1 MSCAVLVEDRN
12 LIRRPLDH
20 CAALELTSKRRRLKP
35 GLVTKSRLSKIVY
48 SLRSTAPLSGE
59 REIGGLALIQ
69 RLNVG
74 SCCCPESFKFR
85 VVSLRLE
92 HFKVLSSHVRYKSAH
107 VDSLQFRAV
116 DMEARNNN
124 SSSITAHEFSCCCEI
139 SWEQF
144 QASATTPVFIFISTV
159 LVLTSISAVVG
170 NSLVLAS
177 IWRTPS
183 LHSPSNVLIV
193 GLAVSDLCVGLFVEP
208 TAFVFDLAR
217 HIGSAHVFCY
227 AAVLL
232 WWSGIWLTLTSL
244 ITVTAISVDFYLALH
259 LHLRYKEL
267 VTVGR
272 MVRAAVGIWVFAFA
286 ATLLRIWCPKHLAH
300 VYVSLVCLCLLVTTT
315 AYFKVF
321 RIVHR
326 HQTQIQSLELQVQ
339 EPAGHEDGASMNITE
354 QRKSLIAKF
363 LIYCLLIVCYLPLS
377 VTMTL
382 VQIRGFGSADLNTMH
397 KISIG
402 LVCFNS
408 TLNPFIYCWRFH
420 NIRSAVIETARKI
433 FRLDEHSDQNQQG

>member
-1 MSCAVLVEDRN
+1 MGNNA
-12 LIRRPLDH
+12 
-20 CAALELTSKRRRLKP
+20 TRRRLKP
-35 GLVTKSRLSKIVY
+35 GVTADLDPPIKKCK
-48 SLRSTAPLSGE
+48 P
-59 REIGGLALIQ
+59 
-69 RLNVG
+69 
-74 SCCCPESFKFR
+74 
-85 VVSLRLE
+85 
-92 HFKVLSSHVRYKSAH
+92 
-107 VDSLQFRAV
+107 
-116 DMEARNNN
+116 
-124 SSSITAHEFSCCCEI
+124 
-139 SWEQF
+139 
-144 QASATTPVFIFISTV
+144 
-159 LVLTSISAVVG
+159 AVVG

-183 LHSPSNVLIV
+183 LQSPSNVLIV
-193 GLAVSDLCVGLFVEP
+193 GLAVSDLCVGLLVEP

-217 HIGSAHVFCY
+217 HIGSVHVFCY

-244 ITVTAISVDFYLALH
+244 ITVTAIIVDFYLALH

-286 ATLLRIWCPKHLAH
+286 ATLLRIWCPKHLVN

-321 RIVHR
+321 RIAHR
-326 HQTQIQSLELQVQ
+326 HQTQIHSLELQLQ

-354 QRKSLIAKF
+354 QRKSLIATF

-382 VQIRGFGSADLNTMH
+382 VQIRGIAF
-397 KISIG
+397 
-402 LVCFNS
+402 VCFNS

-433 FRLDEHSDQNQQG
+433 FRLDEHSDQNQ

>member
-1 MSCAVLVEDRN
+1 ME
-12 LIRRPLDH
+12 
-20 CAALELTSKRRRLKP
+20 T
-35 GLVTKSRLSKIVY
+35 
-48 SLRSTAPLSGE
+48 
-59 REIGGLALIQ
+59 
-69 RLNVG
+69 
-74 SCCCPESFKFR
+74 
-85 VVSLRLE
+85 
-92 HFKVLSSHVRYKSAH
+92 RY
-107 VDSLQFRAV
+107 
-116 DMEARNNN
+116 NN
-124 SSSITAHEFSCCCEI
+124 SSSITANDFTCCCGVSGE
-139 SWEQF
+139 EF
-144 QASATTPVFIFISTV
+144 QASATTPAFIFICIV

-193 GLAVSDLCVGLFVEP
+193 GLAVSDLCVGLLVEP
-208 TAFVFDLAR
+208 TAFVCGLAQ

-232 WWSGIWLTLTSL
+232 WLSGVLLTLTSL
-244 ITVTAISVDFYLALH
+244 ITVTAISLDFYIALH

-272 MVRAAVGIWVFAFA
+272 MVRVLVGIWVCAFA
-286 ATLLRIWCPKHLAH
+286 ATSLNIWSLKHVAH

-315 AYFKVF
+315 AYFRVF

-326 HQTQIQSLELQVQ
+326 HQTQIHSLELQLQ
-339 EPAGHEDGASMNITE
+339 EPAGHEDGAPMNITE

-363 LIYCLLIVCYLPLS
+363 LIYCLLIVCYLPFC
-377 VTMTL
+377 VTLTVEKL
-382 VQIRGFGSADLNTMH
+382 RGYGSANFQSVH
-397 KISIG
+397 KMSSV

-433 FRLDEHSDQNQQG
+433 FCSDEPSDQNQ